1 MMNFWMRWV
10 NFRSL
15 RDILLLVKAN
25 PAKLRAKD
33 LTRLA
38 TDEGILLGKDGQP
51 LGPTTHYH
59 HRRTLERLGLLVKH
73 EGRYRLNDE
82 LPETNALTAPIV
94 FREELDDE
102 QKKAFANVILRND
115 DCRTIFF
122 KGMLGST
129 ENVNDVGE
137 FMAQAQ
143 PIELKV
149 VQGLSGSPGRGRQ
162 IATEP
167 LDDGVQ
173 GGYVATRPSESQDWT
188 MLFGTNA
195 IQAIHFGI
203 RAWCVE
209 QLNFLDEVF
218 HAGGVYTVFP
228 RHVTPYLSPDELNII
243 MVESLGFDG
252 EWATVRVGDFALAC
266 GIKLRLS
273 IGETKGVL
281 ASWMERHPDLVAA
294 IPTNERFITGGSA
307 VSQREAILKGFLR
320 GPSGAYVSHL
330 RIHRDIQ
337 CRIRMEVQVS

>member
-1 MMNFWMRWV
+1 MNFWMRWV

-59 HRRTLERLGLLVKH
+59 HRRTLERLGLLLKH

-82 LPETNALTAPIV
+82 LPETNALTAHIV
-94 FREELDDE
+94 YGKELDDE
-102 QKKAFANVILRND
+102 EKKAFANVVLRND

-122 KGMLGST
+122 KGMLRST
-129 ENVNDVGE
+129 GYVTEVGE

-143 PIELKV
+143 PIELRV
-149 VQGLSGSPGRGRQ
+149 VQGQSRSRGRGRQ
-162 IATEP
+162 IANEK
-167 LDDGVQ
+167 LDGGDQ
-173 GGYVATRPSESQDWT
+173 EGYVAIRPAESPDWT

-195 IQAIHFGI
+195 IQAIHFGL

-218 HAGGVYTVFP
+218 HVGGVYTIFP
-228 RHVTPYLSPDELNII
+228 CHVTQHLSPDELNVA

-252 EWATVRVGDFALAC
+252 EWATFRVGDFALAC
-266 GIKLRLS
+266 GIKSRAS
-273 IGETKGVL
+273 IGQTKGVL
-281 ASWMERHPDLVAA
+281 TSWMERHPDLVAP
-294 IPTNERFITGGSA
+294 ISTNERFITAGSA

-330 RIHRDIQ
+330 RIHRDLQ
-337 CRIRMEVQVS
+337 SRIRMEVQVS